1 MRHPWFDRNRKGQ
14 ALMEYVLLIA
24 LVATC
29 LVAILGL
36 TRKAANDAYARTS
49 VRLNSMR
56 QAGFGGSSG
65 GSGHPGGGSEDPAP
79 AESDSTGGGSAGAGG
94 DPSDSDGPVSA
105 FSSGAR

>member
-1 MRHPWFDRNRKGQ
+1 MRRPWFAKNRKGQ

-49 VRLNSMR
+49 VKLGPVGD
-56 QAGFGGSSG
+56 AGFGSSG
-65 GSGHPGGGSEDPAP
+65 GSWRPSADGAPTPTPADSAGGEPPD
-79 AESDSTGGGSAGAGG
+79 SAGAG
-94 DPSDSDGPVSA
+94 SA
-105 FSSGAR
+105 FSAGMH